1 MQILQTSTNDAIL
14 LELGKRL
21 ARLRLDRGLTQ
32 AEVAREAGIA
42 KRTLER
48 IESGKSGQLAS
59 IIRICRV
66 LERLEEIDAWLPESP
81 ARPLELLHGRGKPRQ
96 RAPGRRSR
104 RVETGWRWGED
115 TP

>member
-1 MQILQTSTNDAIL
+1 MQILLSSSNDTIL
-14 LELGKRL
+14 MELGKRL

-59 IIRICRV
+59 IISICRV
-66 LERLEEIDAWLPESP
+66 LERLEEINAWLPESP
-81 ARPLELLHGRGKPRQ
+81 PRPLELLHGRGKPRQ
-96 RAPGRRSR
+96 RAPGRRGKK
-104 RVETGWRWGED
+104 VDTGWRWGED